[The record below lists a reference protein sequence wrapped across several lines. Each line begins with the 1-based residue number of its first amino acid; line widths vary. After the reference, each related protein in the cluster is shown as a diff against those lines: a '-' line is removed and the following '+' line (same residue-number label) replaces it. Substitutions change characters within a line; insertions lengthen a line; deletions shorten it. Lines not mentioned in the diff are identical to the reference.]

1 MEVEICD
8 YEQRYENNRAGYR
21 MWSEKMSYGDAAD
34 WKDSGDEYLENI
46 SELEKLTIEF
56 KAAVIR
62 TETLPEQ

>member
-34 WKDSGDEYLENI
+34 WKDSGDEYW
-46 SELEKLTIEF
+46 EKIYDLKKLIAEF
-56 KAAVIR
+56 KAAIIKAQ
-62 TETLPEQ
+62 TLPDK

>member
-1 MEVEICD
+1 
-8 YEQRYENNRAGYR
+8 
-21 MWSEKMSYGDAAD
+21 MSHGDAAD